1 MSKQDNRYWDDYTVL
16 IYGKSK
22 SGKSHS
28 LENLD
33 KTKMSYINIEAKPLS
48 IADGRNLARYSEPG
62 TMKEFMEEVKAS
74 AEDESVEFVVVDSL
88 TKLGDEIVYQEMVKE
103 HIEKKGKQYGMEGW
117 QNYKD
122 FFTQML
128 KFCKRSR
135 KHFIF
140 IGLED
145 TMTSDEDS
153 FEKEVCVAIQGATKR
168 KMVSDFTNV
177 FRASAKLDE
186 NKKLKYS
193 FQCRRTADDYFVQ
206 CGSLKCFDDYEPN
219 DLSLIFKKMEDYYS
233 AEK

>member
-1 MSKQDNRYWDDYTVL
+1 MSQNDNRYWDDYTVL

-33 KTKMSYINIEAKPLS
+33 RTKMSYINIEAKPLS
-48 IADGRNLARYSEPG
+48 ISGGKKLSRYSEPS
-62 TMKEFMEEVKAS
+62 TIKEFMSEVKAS
-74 AEDESVEFVVVDSL
+74 AEDPNVEFIVIDSL
-88 TKLGDEIVYQEMVKE
+88 TKLGDEIVYQELVKE
-103 HIEKKGKQYGMEGW
+103 LIESKGKKYAMEGW

-145 TMTSDEDS
+145 TMTSEEDS
-153 FEKEVCVAIQGATKR
+153 FEKEICVAIQGATK
-168 KMVSDFTNV
+168 KKLVSDFTNV
-177 FRASAKLDE
+177 FRANAMLNKD
-186 NKKLKYS
+186 KKLEYT
-193 FQCRRTADDYFVQ
+193 FQCRRTADNYFVQ
-206 CGSLKCFDDYEPN
+206 CGSLKCFNDYEPN
-219 DLSLIFKKMEDYYS
+219 DMAYIFEKMKKHYNGD
-233 AEK
+233 